1 MRPTDRREQG
11 WGSWEA
17 LFHFLSGERRD
28 GGCAGCA
35 TCRQA
40 VWGGRRRGRAVG
52 RWVGRPAGAD
62 EISCLCRK
70 RRSFPPD
77 RRRGAPSLH
86 SRFAPSLPCCHPQ
99 SNLTSRLSRRDRG
112 TNAQHFAVSLIP
124 PIRDEKGDSVR
135 KRKLRLAE

>member
-1 MRPTDRREQG
+1 MVRPTDRREQG

-17 LFHFLSGERRD
+17 LFRFLSGERRD

-35 TCRQA
+35 TGRLFGA
-40 VWGGRRRGRAVG
+40 VAAAVG
-52 RWVGRPAGAD
+52 RSVGRPAGAD

-77 RRRGAPSLH
+77 RRRARGSL
-86 SRFAPSLPCCHPQ
+86 PPQQVCPLPCCHPQ

-124 PIRDEKGDSVR
+124 PIRDEKGDSDDR
-135 KRKLRLAE
+135 KRKLRSAE